1 MMDSSEALRSA
12 RPAKFPYPCWICN
25 VMIKVGGQQNYDPAR
40 EKNKMNCH
48 VDCFKKQNGHEET
61 NTPPQPKPKPTP
73 SLDGNW
79 EQVIQGYLA
88 QPEFSNTLNMIKL
101 SSAVYVCLVQY
112 VKKVLD
118 TFDFEDHFEEGVTKH
133 DICERFLT
141 KEFVF
146 DITSKISVLQ
156 KNSSAELV
164 GNAYSSC
171 ACSRGAGIGDSFHKL
186 STAVEDEVE
195 YNGQTKNLT
204 SSLFFTNQI
213 LKPKNIR
220 LVPKCTIHGVVC
232 NETTFECKQC
242 DEAKLFNSQDLINRG
257 LLQ

>member
-12 RPAKFPYPCWICN
+12 RPAKFSYPCWICG
-25 VMIKVGGQQNYDPAR
+25 VKIEVGTQQIYDKDRPKG
-40 EKNKMNCH
+40 EMNCH
-48 VDCFKKQNGHEET
+48 ATCFAKQNGQGET
-61 NTPPQPKPKPTP
+61 NTSTPQPTP

-79 EQVIQGYLA
+79 EQAIQGFLA
-88 QPEFSNTLNMIKL
+88 QPQFSNTLNIVKL
-101 SSAVYVCLVQY
+101 ESAVYVCLVQY

-118 TFDFEDHFEEGVTKH
+118 TFDFETDMERGVTKH

-141 KEFVF
+141 KQFVF
-146 DITSKISVLQ
+146 DIASEIATLQ
-156 KNSSAELV
+156 RNSSAELV

-242 DEAKLFNSQDLINRG
+242 SETKLFNSQDLINRG

>member
-1 MMDSSEALRSA
+1 MDSSEALRSA
-12 RPAKFPYPCWICN
+12 RPAKFSYPCWICG
-25 VMIKVGGQQNYDPAR
+25 VKIEVGTQQIYDKDRPKG
-40 EKNKMNCH
+40 EMNCH
-48 VDCFKKQNGHEET
+48 ATCFKEQNGLEET
-61 NTPPQPKPKPTP
+61 NTPPPTP

-88 QPEFSNTLNMIKL
+88 QPEFSSTLNIVKFQ
-101 SSAVYVCLVQY
+101 SVVYVCLVQY

-118 TFDFEDHFEEGVTKH
+118 TFDFETDMERGVTKH

-141 KEFVF
+141 KQFVF
-146 DITSKISVLQ
+146 DIASEIATLQ
-156 KNSSAELV
+156 RNSSAELV

-186 STAVEDEVE
+186 PTAVEDEVE

-242 DEAKLFNSQDLINRG
+242 SETKLFNSQDLINRG